1 MIGTTKKK
9 KEFYDRF
16 CGKLCRKN
24 YVPIDL
30 SVKNKESLSCQ
41 GTVVLG
47 VSARFVST
55 NLDEVVGSNLGLGSF
70 LLKQLESQEKQRG
83 LFRKNEACRAVSFE
97 RRKAP

>member
-1 MIGTTKKK
+1 MR
-9 KEFYDRF
+9 FAWYDRKSVF
-16 CGKLCRKN
+16 VKECKN
-24 YVPIDL
+24 EIKNSHQDFRDL
-30 SVKNKESLSCQ
+30 VVTLNENRQ

-70 LLKQLESQEKQRG
+70 LLKQLESQEKRRG